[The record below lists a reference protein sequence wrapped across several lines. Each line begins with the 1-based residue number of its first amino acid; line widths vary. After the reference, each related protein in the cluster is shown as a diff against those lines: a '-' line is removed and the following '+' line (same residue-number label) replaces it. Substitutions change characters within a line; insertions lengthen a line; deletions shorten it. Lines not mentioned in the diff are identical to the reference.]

1 MGFMIYFICVGL
13 LSMFGYIA
21 VMLVRNEMAK
31 SKWSPTMKVGDEVN
45 FSTLN
50 NNTNGV
56 ITNLN
61 PTDDENIVEIKV
73 LVDRRS
79 LYPGKVSEVNNTIL

>member
-50 NNTNGV
+50 NNANGV

>member
-21 VMLVRNEMAK
+21 IMLVRNEMAK

-50 NNTNGV
+50 NNANGV

-61 PTDDENIVEIKV
+61 PTDDKNIVEIKV

-79 LYPGKVSEVNNTIL
+79 LYPGKVSEANNTIL